1 MLTKI
6 LTVSCLVAMSLAAP
20 AEEARDAK
28 QLILPGAA
36 GVYAAHIA
44 PAVAPIAPA
53 LAPNCRIAYEDIE
66 TQICTPKA
74 LPVCE
79 TKEVI
84 AQHVEYRK
92 LCKDVTSKH
101 CAGAPAH
108 LVFKRDAEADPQFFG
123 ALGLPY
129 HHGLPHTVAPAVVPA
144 VAPAVAVAPAIAVAP
159 AVVAHEETH
168 TTPCHTVT
176 AEHCVNNPEVVD
188 TPVPIEQCHIVEK
201 VDCVAKIE
209 KIPKTLCEPV
219 ETKVVKHVI
228 SPFAYGGYGG
238 YGIHG

>member
-1 MLTKI
+1 M
-6 LTVSCLVAMSLAAP
+6 TVSCFVAMSLAAP
-20 AEEARDAK
+20 ADEVRDGK

-36 GVYAAHIA
+36 AAIA
-44 PAVAPIAPA
+44 PAVAPLAPALAPA
-53 LAPNCRIAYEDIE
+53 LAPNCKIAYEDIE

-84 AQHVEYRK
+84 AQHVEYEK
-92 LCKDVTSKH
+92 LCKEVTSQH
-101 CAGAPAH
+101 CAAAPAH

-129 HHGLPHTVAPAVVPA
+129 HHAVTPAL
-144 VAPAVAVAPAIAVAP
+144 APAVAIAD

-188 TPVPIEQCHIVEK
+188 TPVPIEQCHIVKK
-201 VDCVAKIE
+201 VDCVGQVE
-209 KIPKTLCEPV
+209 KIPKTICEPV
-219 ETKVVKHVI
+219 ETKVVKHVL
-228 SPFAYGGYGG
+228 SPFAYGAYGYAG
-238 YGIHG
+238 